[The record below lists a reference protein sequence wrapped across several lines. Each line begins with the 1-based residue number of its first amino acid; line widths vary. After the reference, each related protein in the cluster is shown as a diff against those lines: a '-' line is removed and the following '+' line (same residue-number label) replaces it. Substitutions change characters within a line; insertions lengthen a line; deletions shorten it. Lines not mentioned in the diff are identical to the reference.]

1 MYKQVY
7 TDQCVYN
14 YFHIKNV
21 VNVILFNSHWRKQPN
36 LFWTEFFFLDLL
48 KEVESRLLSKSQ
60 VSDSMSKQ
68 TRLPTKLPPKED
80 KTKNNMSKGKEPISP
95 KTPMQS

>member
-1 MYKQVY
+1 MSLMLFYSTVIGGNNQI
-7 TDQCVYN
+7 
-14 YFHIKNV
+14 YFGQN
-21 VNVILFNSHWRKQPN
+21 
-36 LFWTEFFFLDLL
+36 FFFLDLL

-68 TRLPTKLPPKED
+68 TRLLTKLPPKED
-80 KTKNNMSKGKEPISP
+80 KIKNNMSKGKEPISP